1 MALYLIG
8 DVQGCDE
15 ALGRLLQTLDFSPSR
30 DVAYFLGDLVN
41 RGPSS
46 LGVLQRLMDLGDAAR
61 CVLGNH
67 DLHLLAAAHQI
78 RPFSAKETFQ
88 DVLNA
93 PTAQRDAVL
102 TWLSQQ
108 PLARFE
114 HGVLMVHAGVL
125 PSWDVAKTLSL
136 AQEVQSQLSGPALPA
151 FLSQMYGN
159 LPNAWDDHLTGAERH
174 RVIVN
179 ALTRLRFCTPE
190 GEMEF
195 SSTEAAADGPP
206 GFVPWFDAP
215 QRKTEHTTVAF
226 GHWSRLGWMSRPR
239 LISLDTGCVWGGQLS
254 ACEISPENPSK
265 RRLIQVECQ
274 ACQKPGNLN

>member
-8 DVQGCDE
+8 DVQGCDD
-15 ALGRLLQTLDFSPSR
+15 ALERLLQTLAFSPSR

-46 LGVLQRLMDLGDAAR
+46 LAVLQRLMAMGDAAR

-67 DLHLLAAAHQI
+67 DLHLLAVAHQT
-78 RPFSAKETFQ
+78 RPLGRRDTLQ

-93 PTAQRDAVL
+93 PQTQRQAVL

-114 HGVLMVHAGVL
+114 HQVLMVHAGVL
-125 PSWDVAKTLSL
+125 PSWDVAQTLNL
-136 AQEVQSQLSGPALPA
+136 AQEVQDQLSSSALPA
-151 FLSQMYGN
+151 FLNQMYGN
-159 LPNAWDDHLTGAERH
+159 LPPAWDGSLTGADRH

-179 ALTRLRFCTPE
+179 ALTRLRFCTPA

-195 SSTEAAADGPP
+195 DSTESAADGPP
-206 GFVPWFDAP
+206 GYLPWFDAP
-215 QRKTEHTTVAF
+215 ERRTESTTVAF
-226 GHWSRLGWMSRPR
+226 GHWSRLGWLSRPH
-239 LISLDTGCVWGGQLS
+239 LISMDTGCVWGGHLS
-254 ACEISPENPSK
+254 ACEFDPRDPSIRQLVQVTCQSCQNP
-265 RRLIQVECQ
+265 LAPI
-274 ACQKPGNLN
+274 